1 MPWPRSSTD
10 GAPPVRLTLL
20 NQFYAP
26 DISPTAQLAAS
37 LAEHRADRGD
47 EVTVVTGRAGYLE
60 GLSTSGSA
68 TVGSGLRIRR
78 VWTPDLGKSS
88 RARRLLGYVSF
99 SVGSAV
105 RLLALPRQDVIV
117 SMTTPPLAVVAAV
130 LHQLVHRSTRIV
142 LWSMDCYP
150 DAAERFGELKPDGAV
165 SRLLRRLNRW
175 AFRRIEVVVG
185 LDGAMVELLESQYAA
200 GPGRPR
206 FTVIPNWERRARFP
220 DPAEAVEPVKPWPGY
235 AELDVGDRT
244 VVLYLGN
251 TGVGHQFGTVLAAAE
266 QLRDEAWFLFV
277 GGGAQWEA
285 LQDAVRARRLSNVV
299 FHPYVPKEDT
309 PSVMAGAHVALITLD
324 ERSLGVM
331 SPSKVH
337 ANLAAGLPVLYVG
350 PAGSNVDEA
359 ILRHGVGR
367 SLREGDLPG
376 VVAAVRGLRADIDAP
391 RRARRAFEEA
401 FSDDAALPAFDRVLD
416 GGS

>member
-1 MPWPRSSTD
+1 VPWPRSSTD
-10 GAPPVRLTLL
+10 GPLPVRLTLL

-37 LAEHRADRGD
+37 LAEHRAERGD
-47 EVTVVTGRAGYLE
+47 EVNVVTGRAGYLE
-60 GLSTSGSA
+60 GLSTPGSA
-68 TVGSGLRIRR
+68 TVRPGLRTRR
-78 VWTPDLGKSS
+78 VWTPDLGRSS

-99 SVGSAV
+99 SVGSAA

-117 SMTTPPLAVVAAV
+117 SMTTPPLVVAAAV
-130 LHQLVHRSTRIV
+130 LHQLVHPSTRIV

-150 DAAERFGELKPDGAV
+150 DAAERFGELKPDGVV
-165 SRLLRRLNRW
+165 SRILRRLNRW
-175 AFRRIEVVVG
+175 AFRRIDVVVG

-206 FTVIPNWERRARFP
+206 FTVIPNWERRALFP
-220 DPAEAVEPVKPWPGY
+220 DDGEPVKPWPGF
-235 AELDVGDRT
+235 AELEIGDRT

-266 QLRDEAWFLFV
+266 QLRDEALFLFV
-277 GGGAQWEA
+277 GGGARWGA
-285 LQDAVRARRLSNVV
+285 LQEAVRARRLANVV
-299 FHPYVPKEDT
+299 FCPYVPKDDT
-309 PSVMAGAHVALITLD
+309 PSVMVGAHIALITLD

-331 SPSKVH
+331 SPSKLH

-359 ILRHGVGR
+359 VVQHGAGR
-367 SLREGDLPG
+367 SLREGDLTG
-376 VVAAVRGLRADIDAP
+376 VVAAVRELRADADAP
-391 RRARRAFEEA
+391 LRARRAFEEA
-401 FSDDAALPAFDRVLD
+401 YSDEATLPAFDRVLD
-416 GGS
+416 GEG